1 MHGQQEN
8 RDLSD
13 IYQEG
18 IMSRFGARVAGV
30 KAGTGQYF
38 KNIGATVT
46 GKAAPISAGDA
57 SRNAKVL
64 SAYKSATKN
73 LLTDLQKLGLL
84 SKEQLPQQANDQVT
98 STLASLVDQMQ
109 QTSPAKQTASQSPVP
124 ANAPGQPVATPA
136 VPVTAPVPKLAQPVA
151 AAVTPATPV
160 SVAAQRKATQTK
172 GGTAV
177 GQLSPEEEKQFNAT
191 LPSHPLTSKTP
202 ANRISAS
209 RAAQLNKQAQPPVD
223 AEVPQVDAAPAAT
236 PGKKQLTPEQR
247 EKRNASRRARRA
259 AKKAASDEANEGFA
273 FSANLPFNKF
283 FGHH

>member
-8 RDLSD
+8 RDLSN

-46 GKAAPISAGDA
+46 GKAAPVSAGDA
-57 SRNAKVL
+57 ARNAKVQ

-84 SKEQLPQQANDQVT
+84 SKEQIPQQVNKQVT
-98 STLASLVDQMQ
+98 STLASLVGQMQ
-109 QTSPAKQTASQSPVP
+109 QSLPAKQPTDVSPVP

-136 VPVTAPVPKLAQPVA
+136 AVPVSKVAQPVA
-151 AAVTPATPV
+151 APV
-160 SVAAQRKATQTK
+160 SLAAQRKATQTK
-172 GGTAV
+172 GGAAV
-177 GQLSPEEEKQFNAT
+177 GQLSPEEEAKFKAT

-202 ANRISAS
+202 ANRVSAS
-209 RAAQLNKQAQPPVD
+209 RVAQLNKQAQPPVD
-223 AEVPQVDAAPAAT
+223 AQVPQVNASSAAT

-247 EKRNASRRARRA
+247 AKRNASRRARRA
-259 AKKAASDEANEGFA
+259 AKKAASDESNEQFA